1 MMNKSQLQ
9 MKCLKCGNP
18 IKETSSWKYGRF
30 SDNEHPLSPIVFF
43 CSCGNVIEVQK
54 KVYGKVQD

>member
-1 MMNKSQLQ
+1 

-18 IKETSSWKYGRF
+18 IKETPSWKYGRF

-54 KVYGKVQD
+54 KVYGKV